1 MAQRRRLFVGV
12 ISFSPFRHTA
22 ISPTERNRTRH
33 ERDGPRH
40 ERTRICVLL
49 LLAGSTWPIF
59 TATPSVFLPLLLGK
73 LASASCPLRMVM
85 ESHLRGRHLCE
96 RVVLEPDHATVR
108 ARVLLLLVAKRA
120 FLVATRGS
128 NSDGGTSNGNGGT
141 PTRITIASMPGELI
155 EMVASH
161 VPVTYQPSAVWH
173 ACPKLE
179 WLLSSPSAWGE
190 HVDKKQKRS
199 PEAAE
204 QPPDDLTNWSQ
215 GNAFLTGDRIPGPLC
230 SFASYALVNP
240 NTWISDMVP
249 NALECMRTGWPKE
262 AIDRLS
268 PPRGCSAH
276 AYLHELLAVDWDEPV
291 SIRASSYS
299 RRDVV
304 GIESVNHLQAL
315 GHQLE
320 AAGVSPAQVRI
331 LFQFY

>member
-1 MAQRRRLFVGV
+1 M
-12 ISFSPFRHTA
+12 IDSF
-22 ISPTERNRTRH
+22 
-33 ERDGPRH
+33 
-40 ERTRICVLL
+40 
-49 LLAGSTWPIF
+49 
-59 TATPSVFLPLLLGK
+59 
-73 LASASCPLRMVM
+73 
-85 ESHLRGRHLCE
+85 LRGHHLCE
-96 RVVLEPDHATVR
+96 RVVLEPDDATIR

-120 FLVATRGS
+120 LLVAKRAQRGS

-141 PTRITIASMPGELI
+141 STPITIASMPGELI
-155 EMVASH
+155 EMMASR
-161 VPVTYQPSAVWH
+161 VPVTYQPSALWH

-215 GNAFLTGDRIPGPLC
+215 GNAFLTGDRIPGPLS

-240 NTWISDMVP
+240 NTWICDMVP

>member
-1 MAQRRRLFVGV
+1 M
-12 ISFSPFRHTA
+12 
-22 ISPTERNRTRH
+22 
-33 ERDGPRH
+33 
-40 ERTRICVLL
+40 LL
-49 LLAGSTWPIF
+49 LLAGSTRPFF
-59 TATPSVFLPLLLGK
+59 TTYAARPPSVFLPLLLGK

-120 FLVATRGS
+120 QRGS
-128 NSDGGTSNGNGGT
+128 NSDGGTST
-141 PTRITIASMPGELI
+141 PITIASMPGELI

-320 AAGVSPAQVRI
+320 AAGVSPAQVRV

>member
-1 MAQRRRLFVGV
+1 
-12 ISFSPFRHTA
+12 
-22 ISPTERNRTRH
+22 
-33 ERDGPRH
+33 
-40 ERTRICVLL
+40 
-49 LLAGSTWPIF
+49 
-59 TATPSVFLPLLLGK
+59 
-73 LASASCPLRMVM
+73 M
-85 ESHLRGRHLCE
+85 ESPLRGRHLCE

-120 FLVATRGS
+120 QRGS
-128 NSDGGTSNGNGGT
+128 NSDGGTST
-141 PTRITIASMPGELI
+141 PITIASMPGELI
-155 EMVASH
+155 EMVASR
-161 VPVTYQPSAVWH
+161 VPVTYQPSALWH

-204 QPPDDLTNWSQ
+204 QPPDDLTSWSQ
-215 GNAFLTGDRIPGPLC
+215 GNAFLTGDRIPGPLS

-240 NTWISDMVP
+240 NTWRSDEVP
-249 NALECMRTGWPKE
+249 DALECMRTGWPKE

-268 PPRGCSAH
+268 PPHGCSNDCSAH
-276 AYLHELLAVDWDEPV
+276 TYLHELLAVDWDEPV
-291 SIRASSYS
+291 SRRASRYS

-304 GIESVNHLQAL
+304 GIESVKHLQAL